1 MKLLLAEDDAD
12 LQVIA
17 RLALEA
23 DGHTL
28 TIAGDGIA
36 ALELARRESFDAIL
50 LDVLMPRLDGFRVCA
65 RLKEDP
71 QTRAIPV
78 IFLSAK
84 AQLDDVERGLAL
96 GARGYIAKP
105 FDVVTLS
112 QQIQALLHVPMV
124 V

>member
-1 MKLLLAEDDAD
+1 
-12 LQVIA
+12 
-17 RLALEA
+17 
-23 DGHTL
+23 
-28 TIAGDGIA
+28 
-36 ALELARRESFDAIL
+36 
-50 LDVLMPRLDGFRVCA
+50 
-65 RLKEDP
+65 
-71 QTRAIPV
+71 V

>member
-1 MKLLLAEDDAD
+1 MAEDDAD